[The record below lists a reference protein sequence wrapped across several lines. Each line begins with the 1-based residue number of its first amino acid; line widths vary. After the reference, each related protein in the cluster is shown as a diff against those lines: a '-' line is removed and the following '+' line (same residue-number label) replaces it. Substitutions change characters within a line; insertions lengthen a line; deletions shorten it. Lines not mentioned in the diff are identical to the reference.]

1 MCKKTRFLYSSVLL
15 ISIFPTLAIIISEQ
29 PDEVGVTKKP
39 PVTTVKPDV
48 TEKPEP
54 VVEKE
59 VSVTVV
65 TKTKPTKPKAKISL
79 QDLIEELEGQT
90 DRPERE
96 DVLVTQGLF
105 KFLPKLVGIEILA
118 HERKKLPYVQYKP
131 FVY

>member
-1 MCKKTRFLYSSVLL
+1 MCKKKKWFHYFAVLL
-15 ISIFPTLAIIISEQ
+15 ISILATPEIIISEQ
-29 PDEVGVTKKP
+29 PDEVDATKKP
-39 PVTTVKPDV
+39 PVTTEKPDV

-65 TKTKPTKPKAKISL
+65 TKTKPTKPKAKMSL

-96 DVLVTQGLF
+96 DKLVSQGLF
-105 KFLPKLVGIEILA
+105 KFLPKLVDMRDRNYCMCNINPL
-118 HERKKLPYVQYKP
+118 YTN
-131 FVY
+131 